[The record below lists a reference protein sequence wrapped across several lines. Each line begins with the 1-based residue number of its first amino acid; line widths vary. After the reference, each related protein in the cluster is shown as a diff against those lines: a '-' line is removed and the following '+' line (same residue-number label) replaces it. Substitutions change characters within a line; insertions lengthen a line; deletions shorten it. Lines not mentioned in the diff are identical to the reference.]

1 MLHRIT
7 TIPFKAQ
14 FPLKGVRNFF
24 FAKPN
29 SAKNDD
35 FVLKIVK
42 HVKIIKTNKKR
53 LRQNYFN
60 GIRNRS
66 FGTYVK
72 FSEKLTLL
80 PSDTHT

>member
-7 TIPFKAQ
+7 TIPFKVQ

-24 FAKPN
+24 FAQPT

-53 LRQNYFN
+53 LQQNYFN
-60 GIRNRS
+60 G
-66 FGTYVK
+66 K
-72 FSEKLTLL
+72 F
-80 PSDTHT
+80 